1 MAPEVIRESHYD
13 GRADVWSLGITAI
26 EMAQGQPPHADLNQ
40 MRAIFIIPTKPAPTL
55 VNPDAWSTEMLD
67 FIRCCCKKDP
77 SQRYDSTRLASHT
90 FIKRCVN
97 ELRNIHAK
105 RTDFRDSF
113 GNANRIDNASTRP
126 PGLMA
131 LQRFMRFMNSSRGN
145 GSQSSTS
152 QGFGGSGGF
161 SQGFPSNNSL
171 ENEFI
176 SDKSNGKDDNSRF
189 HTAINDSATPPRR
202 SNVSQRNGVDHNT
215 DNMRELG
222 FDFDAVGAFGGN
234 RGADSASD
242 KTNNTQPAKIGGLF
256 TPQHDKYNPPK
267 PIEVDPALIND
278 KVFLDELKRLSQTF
292 ESKLTTLRAAHEL
305 AQHQLI
311 AQAKLR
317 NQMPFDVSS
326 LMKKAAERN
335 DAEKETRQIIRQSA
349 HCSFIPGV
357 VQSIGKMP
365 STMKRVSSKQ
375 EMYHDAMSKLT
386 GSPATPDLNQ
396 CSGDSISSETS
407 SIYPESPMKVNKAGL

>member
-97 ELRNIHAK
+97 ELRSIHAK

-113 GNANRIDNASTRP
+113 GNGKNRIDNASTRP

-131 LQRFMRFMNSSRGN
+131 LQRFMKFLNTSRGS
-145 GSQSSTS
+145 GSQSSSS
-152 QGFGGSGGF
+152 QGFGGSGGGF

-171 ENEFI
+171 ENDFT
-176 SDKSNGKDDNSRF
+176 SVNSNGKDENSRF
-189 HTAINDSATPPRR
+189 HTAMNDNPTPPRR
-202 SNVSQRNGVDHNT
+202 SNVSQRNGVDHTT

-222 FDFDAVGAFGGN
+222 FDFDAVGAFGGK
-234 RGADSASD
+234 DIASD
-242 KTNNTQPAKIGGLF
+242 RTNNAQPARIDGLF
-256 TPQHDKYNPPK
+256 TPQHDNYNPPK

-335 DAEKETRQIIRQSA
+335 DAEKETRQVIRQSA

-357 VQSIGKMP
+357 VQSIGNMP
-365 STMKRVSSKQ
+365 PSAMKRVPSKQ
-375 EMYHDAMSKLT
+375 EMYHDAMSKHT
-386 GSPATPDLNQ
+386 GSPATPDLNK

-407 SIYPESPMKVNKAGL
+407 SIYPDSPLKVNRA